1 VPRRPL
7 RRLRLVHEAGK
18 SRRDVARCD
27 AFTQRRVAALLTWP
41 TRVASAQ
48 TSLLPVVAGK
58 PKHDSSFK
66 GGKYAEGQ
74 TRRD

>member
-1 VPRRPL
+1 MWRTAMLCTAASPG
-7 RRLRLVHEAGK
+7 AA
-18 SRRDVARCD
+18 DVA
-27 AFTQRRVAALLTWP
+27 
-41 TRVASAQ
+41 RVASAQ

-66 GGKYAEGQ
+66 GGKYAESE

>member
-1 VPRRPL
+1 MLYTTER
-7 RRLRLVHEAGK
+7 HGAA
-18 SRRDVARCD
+18 DVAR
-27 AFTQRRVAALLTWP
+27 L
-41 TRVASAQ
+41 ASAQ

-66 GGKYAEGQ
+66 GGKYAESK